1 MELQT
6 SVPPM
11 NSQLISFRIDW
22 FDITGAHGILKSLLK
37 HRSLKTSCY
46 YLAIN
51 IIGYSDH
58 DAHTD
63 FFE

>member
-1 MELQT
+1 
-6 SVPPM
+6 M